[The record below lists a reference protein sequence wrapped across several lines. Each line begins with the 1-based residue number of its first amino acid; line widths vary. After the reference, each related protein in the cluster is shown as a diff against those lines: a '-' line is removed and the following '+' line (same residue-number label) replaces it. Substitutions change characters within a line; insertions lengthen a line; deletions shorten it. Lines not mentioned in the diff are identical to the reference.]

1 MATDPF
7 SLPLRSL
14 GKALM
19 RASMGASHAAGN
31 LLFYPFFASIA
42 LHLSQT
48 LRLGRWLV
56 RAAFKQR

>member
-1 MATDPF
+1 
-7 SLPLRSL
+7 
-14 GKALM
+14 
-19 RASMGASHAAGN
+19 MGASHAAGN